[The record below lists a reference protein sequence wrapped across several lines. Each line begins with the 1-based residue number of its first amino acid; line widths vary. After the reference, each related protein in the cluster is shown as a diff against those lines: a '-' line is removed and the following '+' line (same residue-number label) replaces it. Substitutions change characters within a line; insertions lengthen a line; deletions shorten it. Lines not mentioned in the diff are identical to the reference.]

1 MVHAK
6 RSRGK
11 EEVYSS
17 KKRLF
22 EKEYCSKIKRFCVKE
37 FSFIIKI
44 SFIEVH
50 FCTVN
55 KITLLQAY
63 IKQDKCNLIVFIFS
77 FFIFINFLIF
87 TIFNKMPNKWKKISE
102 DEKPN
107 EIQHVFLYRNKFNIK
122 NSFVTTWNIWRMF
135 YI

>member
-17 KKRLF
+17 KKKLF

-50 FCTVN
+50 FCAVN

-77 FFIFINFLIF
+77 FLFLLIF
-87 TIFNKMPNKWKKISE
+87 
-102 DEKPN
+102 
-107 EIQHVFLYRNKFNIK
+107 
-122 NSFVTTWNIWRMF
+122 
-135 YI
+135 

>member
-1 MVHAK
+1 M
-6 RSRGK
+6 
-11 EEVYSS
+11 
-17 KKRLF
+17 
-22 EKEYCSKIKRFCVKE
+22 
-37 FSFIIKI
+37 KI

-63 IKQDKCNLIVFIFS
+63 IKQDKCNLIVIIFS

-107 EIQHVFLYRNKFNIK
+107 EIEHVFLYRNKFNIK